1 MIGTGDGNV
10 GVVHGTLLLAFADA
24 VAGDDDE
31 ALDNVRGELIAV
43 LGEAALVD
51 AAGTAAS
58 FNSVVRVADAT
69 GIPIDEFKADP
80 AREILEELGIEDFSS
95 GPTV

>member
-1 MIGTGDGNV
+1 VIGTGDGNV

-69 GIPIDEFKADP
+69 GIPFDEFKADP